1 MAHAIQIDTLAFA
14 KRLQAAG
21 ADERLAEAI
30 VEGITDADTSSLA
43 TKEDIALVK
52 EDLRHVETALKEDI
66 ALVRT
71 ELKED
76 IALVKEDIRQVETTL
91 KEDIALVRTELK
103 EDIALVKD
111 DVAAIKTDIANSHA
125 DILKWLFGIIFA
137 QTAIVIAVFSFL
149 LN

>member
-1 MAHAIQIDTLAFA
+1 MAHAFQIDTLAFA

-43 TKEDIALVK
+43 TKED
-52 EDLRHVETALKEDI
+52 LRHVETA
-66 ALVRT
+66 
-71 ELKED
+71 LKED
-76 IALVKEDIRQVETTL
+76 IALVKEDIRQVE
-91 KEDIALVRTELK
+91 IGIR
-103 EDIALVKD
+103 
-111 DVAAIKTDIANSHA
+111 TDIANSHA

-137 QTAIVIAVFSFL
+137 QTAIVIAVFTFL

>member
-43 TKEDIALVK
+43 TKED
-52 EDLRHVETALKEDI
+52 LRHVETALKEDI
-66 ALVRT
+66 
-71 ELKED
+71 
-76 IALVKEDIRQVETTL
+76 RQVE
-91 KEDIALVRTELK
+91 IAIR
-103 EDIALVKD
+103 
-111 DVAAIKTDIANSHA
+111 TDIANSHA

>member
-43 TKEDIALVK
+43 TKED
-52 EDLRHVETALKEDI
+52 LRHVETA
-66 ALVRT
+66 
-71 ELKED
+71 LKED

-91 KEDIALVRTELK
+91 KEDIALVRAEQK
-103 EDIALVKD
+103 EDIRQVEI
-111 DVAAIKTDIANSHA
+111 AIRTDIANSHA
-125 DILKWLFGIIFA
+125 DVLKWLFGIIFA
-137 QTAIVIAVFSFL
+137 QTAIVIAVFTFL

>member
-43 TKEDIALVK
+43 TKED
-52 EDLRHVETALKEDI
+52 LRQVETALKEDI
-66 ALVRT
+66 RQVETAL
-71 ELKED
+71 
-76 IALVKEDIRQVETTL
+76 KEDIRQVET
-91 KEDIALVRTELK
+91 
-103 EDIALVKD
+103 
-111 DVAAIKTDIANSHA
+111 AIKTDIANSHA

-137 QTAIVIAVFSFL
+137 QTAIVIAVFTFL

>member
-1 MAHAIQIDTLAFA
+1 MALAIQIDTLAFA

-43 TKEDIALVK
+43 TKEDLGLVKAELKEDIALVK
-52 EDLRHVETALKEDI
+52 EDIRHVETALKEDI
-66 ALVRT
+66 ALVRA
-71 ELKED
+71 EQKED
-76 IALVKEDIRQVETTL
+76 I
-91 KEDIALVRTELK
+91 
-103 EDIALVKD
+103 
-111 DVAAIKTDIANSHA
+111 AAIKTDIANSHA

-137 QTAIVIAVFSFL
+137 QTAIVIAVFTFL

>member
-52 EDLRHVETALKEDI
+52 ED
-66 ALVRT
+66 
-71 ELKED
+71 
-76 IALVKEDIRQVETTL
+76 IRQVET
-91 KEDIALVRTELK
+91 
-103 EDIALVKD
+103 
-111 DVAAIKTDIANSHA
+111 AIKTDIANSHA

-137 QTAIVIAVFSFL
+137 QTAIVIAVFTFL

>member
-52 EDLRHVETALKEDI
+52 EDIRH
-66 ALVRT
+66 
-71 ELKED
+71 
-76 IALVKEDIRQVETTL
+76 VETTL
-91 KEDIALVRTELK
+91 KEDI
-103 EDIALVKD
+103 
-111 DVAAIKTDIANSHA
+111 AAIKTDIANSHA

>member
-43 TKEDIALVK
+43 TKED
-52 EDLRHVETALKEDI
+52 LRHVETALKEDI

-76 IALVKEDIRQVETTL
+76 I
-91 KEDIALVRTELK
+91 
-103 EDIALVKD
+103 
-111 DVAAIKTDIANSHA
+111 AAIKTDIANSHA

>member
-1 MAHAIQIDTLAFA
+1 MSVQNKGRVSLDTHKAISAALAIMLARRSQNPYINIRRPTMAHAIQIDTLAFA

-52 EDLRHVETALKEDI
+52 ED
-66 ALVRT
+66 
-71 ELKED
+71 
-76 IALVKEDIRQVETTL
+76 IRQVET
-91 KEDIALVRTELK
+91 
-103 EDIALVKD
+103 
-111 DVAAIKTDIANSHA
+111 AIKTDIANSHA

>member
-43 TKEDIALVK
+43 TKED
-52 EDLRHVETALKEDI
+52 LRHVETALKEDI

-76 IALVKEDIRQVETTL
+76 IALVKED
-91 KEDIALVRTELK
+91 
-103 EDIALVKD
+103 
-111 DVAAIKTDIANSHA
+111 VAAIKTDIANSHA
-125 DILKWLFGIIFA
+125 DILKWLVGISFA
-137 QTAIVIAVFSFL
+137 QTAIVIAVFSVL

>member
-43 TKEDIALVK
+43 TKED
-52 EDLRHVETALKEDI
+52 LRHVETA
-66 ALVRT
+66 
-71 ELKED
+71 LKED

-103 EDIALVKD
+103 EDI
-111 DVAAIKTDIANSHA
+111 AAIKTDIANSHA

>member
-43 TKEDIALVK
+43 TKEDLGLVKAELKEDIALVK

-66 ALVRT
+66 RQVETAL
-71 ELKED
+71 
-76 IALVKEDIRQVETTL
+76 KEDIRQVE
-91 KEDIALVRTELK
+91 IAIR
-103 EDIALVKD
+103 
-111 DVAAIKTDIANSHA
+111 TDIANSHA

-137 QTAIVIAVFSFL
+137 QTAIVIAVFTFL

>member
-43 TKEDIALVK
+43 TKED
-52 EDLRHVETALKEDI
+52 LRHVETA
-66 ALVRT
+66 
-71 ELKED
+71 LKED
-76 IALVKEDIRQVETTL
+76 IALVKEDIRQVETAL
-91 KEDIALVRTELK
+91 KEDI
-103 EDIALVKD
+103 
-111 DVAAIKTDIANSHA
+111 AAIKTDIANSHA

>member
-43 TKEDIALVK
+43 TKED
-52 EDLRHVETALKEDI
+52 LRHVETA
-66 ALVRT
+66 
-71 ELKED
+71 
-76 IALVKEDIRQVETTL
+76 L

>member
-43 TKEDIALVK
+43 TKED
-52 EDLRHVETALKEDI
+52 LRHVETALKEDI
-66 ALVRT
+66 ALVKEDIAHVRT

-91 KEDIALVRTELK
+91 KEDI
-103 EDIALVKD
+103 
-111 DVAAIKTDIANSHA
+111 AAIKTDIANSHA

-137 QTAIVIAVFSFL
+137 QTAIVIAVFTFL

>member
-43 TKEDIALVK
+43 TKED
-52 EDLRHVETALKEDI
+52 LRHVETA
-66 ALVRT
+66 
-71 ELKED
+71 LKED

-91 KEDIALVRTELK
+91 KEDIA
-103 EDIALVKD
+103 
-111 DVAAIKTDIANSHA
+111 AIKTDIANSHA
-125 DILKWLFGIIFA
+125 DVLKWLFGIIFA
-137 QTAIVIAVFSFL
+137 QTAIVIAVFTFL

>member
-43 TKEDIALVK
+43 TKEDL
-52 EDLRHVETALKEDI
+52 
-66 ALVRT
+66 
-71 ELKED
+71 
-76 IALVKEDIRQVETTL
+76 RQVET
-91 KEDIALVRTELK
+91 
-103 EDIALVKD
+103 
-111 DVAAIKTDIANSHA
+111 AIKTDIANSHA

-137 QTAIVIAVFSFL
+137 QTAIVIAVFTFL

>member
-43 TKEDIALVK
+43 TKEDLGLVKAELKEDIALVK

-66 ALVRT
+66 RQVETAL
-71 ELKED
+71 
-76 IALVKEDIRQVETTL
+76 KEDIRQVE
-91 KEDIALVRTELK
+91 IAIR
-103 EDIALVKD
+103 
-111 DVAAIKTDIANSHA
+111 TDIANSHA

>member
-43 TKEDIALVK
+43 TKED
-52 EDLRHVETALKEDI
+52 LRHVETALKEDI

-76 IALVKEDIRQVETTL
+76 IALVKEDIRHVETTL
-91 KEDIALVRTELK
+91 KEDIALVK
-103 EDIALVKD
+103 EDI
-111 DVAAIKTDIANSHA
+111 AAIKTDIANSHT
-125 DILKWLFGIIFA
+125 DVLKWLFGIIFA
-137 QTAIVIAVFSFL
+137 QTAIVIAVFTFL

>member
-1 MAHAIQIDTLAFA
+1 MAHAFQIDTLAFA

-43 TKEDIALVK
+43 TKED
-52 EDLRHVETALKEDI
+52 LRQVETALKEDI
-66 ALVRT
+66 
-71 ELKED
+71 
-76 IALVKEDIRQVETTL
+76 RQVET
-91 KEDIALVRTELK
+91 
-103 EDIALVKD
+103 
-111 DVAAIKTDIANSHA
+111 AIKTDIANSHA

-137 QTAIVIAVFSFL
+137 QTAIVIAVFTFL

>member
-43 TKEDIALVK
+43 TKED
-52 EDLRHVETALKEDI
+52 LRHVETA
-66 ALVRT
+66 
-71 ELKED
+71 
-76 IALVKEDIRQVETTL
+76 
-91 KEDIALVRTELK
+91 LK

>member
-43 TKEDIALVK
+43 TKED
-52 EDLRHVETALKEDI
+52 LRHVETALKEDI
-66 ALVRT
+66 ALV
-71 ELKED
+71 KED
-76 IALVKEDIRQVETTL
+76 IAHVRTELKEDIRQVETTL
-91 KEDIALVRTELK
+91 KEDIALVRAEQK
-103 EDIALVKD
+103 EDIALVKED
-111 DVAAIKTDIANSHA
+111 IAAIKTDIANSHA
-125 DILKWLFGIIFA
+125 DVLKWLFGIIFA
-137 QTAIVIAVFSFL
+137 QTAIVIAVFTFL

>member
-43 TKEDIALVK
+43 TKED
-52 EDLRHVETALKEDI
+52 LRQVETALKEDI
-66 ALVRT
+66 
-71 ELKED
+71 
-76 IALVKEDIRQVETTL
+76 RQVET
-91 KEDIALVRTELK
+91 
-103 EDIALVKD
+103 
-111 DVAAIKTDIANSHA
+111 AIKTDIANSHA

-137 QTAIVIAVFSFL
+137 QTAIVIAVFTFL

>member
-43 TKEDIALVK
+43 TKEDLGLVK
-52 EDLRHVETALKEDI
+52 A
-66 ALVRT
+66 

-76 IALVKEDIRQVETTL
+76 IALVKEDIRHVETAL
-91 KEDIALVRTELK
+91 KEDIRQVETALK
-103 EDIALVKD
+103 EDIRQVEI
-111 DVAAIKTDIANSHA
+111 AIRTDIANSHA

-137 QTAIVIAVFSFL
+137 QTAIVIAVFTFL

>member
-43 TKEDIALVK
+43 TKEDLGLVK
-52 EDLRHVETALKEDI
+52 A
-66 ALVRT
+66 

-76 IALVKEDIRQVETTL
+76 IALVKEDIRHVE
-91 KEDIALVRTELK
+91 IAIR
-103 EDIALVKD
+103 
-111 DVAAIKTDIANSHA
+111 TDIANSHA

-137 QTAIVIAVFSFL
+137 QTAIVIAVFTFL

>member
-43 TKEDIALVK
+43 TKEDLGLV
-52 EDLRHVETALKEDI
+52 KEDI

>member
-43 TKEDIALVK
+43 TKEDLGLVKAELKEDIALVK

-76 IALVKEDIRQVETTL
+76 I
-91 KEDIALVRTELK
+91 
-103 EDIALVKD
+103 
-111 DVAAIKTDIANSHA
+111 AAIKTDIANSHA

-137 QTAIVIAVFSFL
+137 QTAIVIAVFTFL

>member
-43 TKEDIALVK
+43 TKEDLGLVK
-52 EDLRHVETALKEDI
+52 A
-66 ALVRT
+66 
-71 ELKED
+71 
-76 IALVKEDIRQVETTL
+76 
-91 KEDIALVRTELK
+91 ELK

>member
-52 EDLRHVETALKEDI
+52 EDI
-66 ALVRT
+66 AGHC
-71 ELKED
+71 
-76 IALVKEDIRQVETTL
+76 QV
-91 KEDIALVRTELK
+91 VCVCGR
-103 EDIALVKD
+103 
-111 DVAAIKTDIANSHA
+111 
-125 DILKWLFGIIFA
+125 W
-137 QTAIVIAVFSFL
+137 
-149 LN
+149 

>member
-1 MAHAIQIDTLAFA
+1 MAHAFQIDTLAFA

-43 TKEDIALVK
+43 TKEDLGLVKAELKEDIALVK

-66 ALVRT
+66 RQVETAL
-71 ELKED
+71 
-76 IALVKEDIRQVETTL
+76 KEDIRQVE
-91 KEDIALVRTELK
+91 IAIR
-103 EDIALVKD
+103 
-111 DVAAIKTDIANSHA
+111 TDIANSHA

-137 QTAIVIAVFSFL
+137 QTAIVIAVFTFL

>member
-43 TKEDIALVK
+43 TKEDLGLVK
-52 EDLRHVETALKEDI
+52 A
-66 ALVRT
+66 

-76 IALVKEDIRQVETTL
+76 IALVKEDIRQVETAL
-91 KEDIALVRTELK
+91 KEDIALVRAEQK
-103 EDIALVKD
+103 EDIRQVEI
-111 DVAAIKTDIANSHA
+111 AIRTDIANSHA

-137 QTAIVIAVFSFL
+137 QTAIVIAVFTFL

>member
-43 TKEDIALVK
+43 TKED
-52 EDLRHVETALKEDI
+52 LRHVETALKEDI
-66 ALVRT
+66 ALV
-71 ELKED
+71 KD
-76 IALVKEDIRQVETTL
+76 DIRQVETT
-91 KEDIALVRTELK
+91 LK

-137 QTAIVIAVFSFL
+137 QTAIVIAVFTFL

>member
-43 TKEDIALVK
+43 TKEDLGLVKAELKEDIALVK
-52 EDLRHVETALKEDI
+52 EDLRHVEI
-66 ALVRT
+66 A
-71 ELKED
+71 
-76 IALVKEDIRQVETTL
+76 IR
-91 KEDIALVRTELK
+91 
-103 EDIALVKD
+103 
-111 DVAAIKTDIANSHA
+111 TDIANSHA

-137 QTAIVIAVFSFL
+137 QTAIVIAVFTFL

>member
-66 ALVRT
+66 ALV
-71 ELKED
+71 
-76 IALVKEDIRQVETTL
+76 KEDIRQVETT
-91 KEDIALVRTELK
+91 LK

-137 QTAIVIAVFSFL
+137 QTAIVIAVFTFL

>member
-43 TKEDIALVK
+43 TKEDIALV
-52 EDLRHVETALKEDI
+52 
-66 ALVRT
+66 RT

-76 IALVKEDIRQVETTL
+76 IAH
-91 KEDIALVRTELK
+91 VRTELK
-103 EDIALVKD
+103 G
-111 DVAAIKTDIANSHA
+111 NSQA
-125 DILKWLFGIIFA
+125 PPP
-137 QTAIVIAVFSFL
+137 VR
-149 LN
+149 

>member
-43 TKEDIALVK
+43 TKEDLGLVK
-52 EDLRHVETALKEDI
+52 A
-66 ALVRT
+66 

-76 IALVKEDIRQVETTL
+76 IALVKEDIRQVE
-91 KEDIALVRTELK
+91 IAIR
-103 EDIALVKD
+103 
-111 DVAAIKTDIANSHA
+111 TDIANSHA

-137 QTAIVIAVFSFL
+137 QTAIVIAVFTFL